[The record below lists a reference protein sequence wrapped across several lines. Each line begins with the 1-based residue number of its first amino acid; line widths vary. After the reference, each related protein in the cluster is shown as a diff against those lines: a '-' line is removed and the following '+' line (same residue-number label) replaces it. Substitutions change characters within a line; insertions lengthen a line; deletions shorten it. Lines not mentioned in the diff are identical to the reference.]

1 MDLTAVRT
9 VRAARSRADLALAPG
24 EALLAGGTWLFSE
37 DQPGVTGLVDL
48 SPLGWDELGLTRE
61 GDLRIGA
68 LTTVGALDAW
78 AREQTFAA
86 APLLSQCADSLLAS
100 FKVQSAATVGGNIC
114 RSYAAGAM
122 IAMAATL
129 DGVATVWHRDG
140 TDSRVDV
147 GAIPSGNGTSSL
159 PDGDVLRDV
168 VIPARALTARTAHRR
183 IALNE
188 HGRSGALLTAR
199 RDVDGACTF
208 VITAATL
215 TPVVLRYPSPP
226 SAQELAADA
235 LAAEGYYTDPLGTA
249 DWRRQ
254 VSAVLLAELREEL
267 S

>member
-37 DQPGVTGLVDL
+37 DQPDVTGLVDL
-48 SPLGWDELGLTRE
+48 SPLGWDELALTAH

-68 LTTVGALDAW
+68 LTTVGALEAW
-78 AREQTFAA
+78 AREQSFEA
-86 APLLSQCADSLLAS
+86 APLLWQCADSLLAS
-100 FKVQSAATVGGNIC
+100 FKVRGAATVGGNIC
-114 RSYAAGAM
+114 RSYAAGSM
-122 IAMAATL
+122 IAMSATL
-129 DGVATVWHRDG
+129 DGVATIWHADG
-140 TDSRVDV
+140 TDSLVEV
-147 GAIPSGNGTSSL
+147 AAIPTGNGSASL
-159 PDGDVLRDV
+159 FPGDVLRDV
-168 VIPARALTARTAHRR
+168 TIPAAALTARTAHRR

-215 TPVVLRYPSPP
+215 TPVVLRYASLP
-226 SAQELAADA
+226 SADRLAADA
-235 LAAEGYYTDPLGTA
+235 LGAEGYYTDPLGTA